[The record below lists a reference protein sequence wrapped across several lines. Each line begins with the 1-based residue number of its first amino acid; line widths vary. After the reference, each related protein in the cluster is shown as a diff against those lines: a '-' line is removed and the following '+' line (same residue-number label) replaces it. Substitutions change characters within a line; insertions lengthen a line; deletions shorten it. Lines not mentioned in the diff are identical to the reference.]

1 MLFKTKIE
9 GSLDIG
15 SSSIKGVVLKG
26 KAIDKYA
33 FEPLPQ
39 GAILSGNIEDHQAV
53 RDSLKS
59 IISKLGLKNKGIV
72 ISLPVQNF
80 AVKFLKIP
88 LVGQKEKKA
97 LVESEL
103 EDVIPNYEPENY
115 LTEFLS
121 IGSLGDLEDIVA
133 VAIQKDKVRDM
144 VESLTFAKVKPV
156 KIIPDFI
163 SLFNLIQHTKES
175 VIDKTEN
182 ASIMVVDIGAEATK
196 IFVEKDGVLKM
207 QRIAAIGGNDFTDV
221 IERNQNMDYF
231 DAERYKKKLEL
242 KDEDEDDHHDEYQ
255 EISELIEELN
265 AQIKRSIEYYKAQEG
280 VPGIDGLI
288 VTGGPSMMKGYQ
300 NILENSLIIEMKS
313 FPIERYLARC
323 RAEVD
328 ELEDLRRLDIVVGN
342 VINEIDGK
350 KESLDLNFLTK
361 EYGFKLE
368 AEKVVKIAGLALV
381 VALVVEGGA
390 YQYLKGEIKKQEKLK
405 TEYNDKKLVAE
416 NKIKDLEKQVEG
428 IPDLTKTITIF
439 DDIFNQSRIR
449 FSDMLYE
456 LKTGTPRRL
465 WYTNL
470 EYKEGKIILAGTA
483 ADNNKDGVTSE
494 ISVLTLE
501 KNLRN
506 SKLFKDVK
514 AEYIKSSDELGN
526 PVNTFQYELKINQPA
541 DAFTTVSGITT
552 QSAVTAGQQVK

>member
-59 IISKLGLKNKGIV
+59 IISKLGLRNKGIV
-72 ISLPVQNF
+72 VSLPVQNF

-97 LVESEL
+97 LIESEL
-103 EDVIPNYEPENY
+103 EDVIPNYESENY
-115 LTEFLS
+115 ITEFLS
-121 IGSLGDLEDIVA
+121 LGSLGDIEDVVA
-133 VAIQKDKVRDM
+133 VAIQKEKVRDM
-144 VESLTFAKVKPV
+144 VESLTYAKVKPV
-156 KIIPDFI
+156 KIIPDFV
-163 SLFNLIQHTKES
+163 SLFNLIQHTKEIM
-175 VIDKTEN
+175 IDKTES

-242 KDEDEDDHHDEYQ
+242 KDEEEEDHQDEYQ

-328 ELEDLRRLDIVVGN
+328 EFEDLRRLDIVVGN
-342 VINEIDGK
+342 VINEIEAKKDGI
-350 KESLDLNFLTK
+350 ELNFITK

-368 AEKVVKIAGLALV
+368 AEKVIKIAGLAVLIIAGIEFG
-381 VALVVEGGA
+381 AL
-390 YQYLKGEIKKQEKLK
+390 QYLKGEIKKQEALK
-405 TEYNDKKLVAE
+405 KEYNDKQTEAE
-416 NKIKDLEKQVEG
+416 NKIKDLVKQVEG

-456 LKTGTPRRL
+456 LKSGTPRRL

-470 EYKEGKIILAGTA
+470 EYKEGKILLAGTA
-483 ADNNKDGVTSE
+483 ADNNKEGLTSE

-501 KNLRN
+501 KNLRS

-526 PVNTFQYELKINQPA
+526 PVNTFQYELKINQP
-541 DAFTTVSGITT
+541 SE
-552 QSAVTAGQQVK
+552 AVTTGAAITPGAVTTGQAN

>member
-59 IISKLGLKNKGIV
+59 IISKLGLRNKGIV
-72 ISLPVQNF
+72 VSLPVQNF

-88 LVGQKEKKA
+88 LVGQREKKA

-103 EDVIPNYEPENY
+103 EDVIPNYEAENY
-115 LTEFLS
+115 ITEFVSL
-121 IGSLGDLEDIVA
+121 GSLGDMEDIVA
-133 VAIQKDKVRDM
+133 VAIQKDKVKDM
-144 VESLTFAKVKPV
+144 VESLTYAKVKPV
-156 KIIPDFI
+156 KVIPDFI
-163 SLFNLIQHTKES
+163 ALFNLIQHTKES
-175 VIDKTEN
+175 MIDKTEA

-242 KDEDEDDHHDEYQ
+242 KDEDEEEHQDEYQ
-255 EISELIEELN
+255 EISELVEELN

-288 VTGGPSMMKGYQ
+288 VTGGPSMMRGYQ

-328 ELEDLRRLDIVVGN
+328 EFEDLRRLDVVVGN
-342 VINEIDGK
+342 VINEINPKKDG
-350 KESLDLNFLTK
+350 LDLNFLTK

-368 AEKVVKIAGLALV
+368 AEKVAKTAGLALI
-381 VALVVEGGA
+381 LVVGIEVGA
-390 YQYLKGEIKKQEKLK
+390 LQYLKTEIKKQEALK
-405 TEYNDKKLVAE
+405 KEYNDKKVEAQ
-416 NKIKDLEKQVEG
+416 NKINDLVKQVEG

-456 LKTGTPRRL
+456 LKSGTPRRL

-483 ADNNKDGVTSE
+483 ADNNKEGLTSE

-501 KNLRN
+501 KNLRS

-514 AEYIKSSDELGN
+514 ASYIKSSDELGN
-526 PVNTFQYELKINQPA
+526 PVNTFQYELKINQPSEA
-541 DAFTTVSGITT
+541 VTTGSAITPA
-552 QSAVTAGQQVK
+552 SITAGQQAN